1 MNALHNIH
9 TLFFKLYR
17 IRLSPVYIKEQIQTA
32 GTLST
37 SSTGEWLD
45 LIIGSGHKLHLSYV
59 SSSIPREK
67 LSEFITKSNFPLL
80 VFRDCG
86 TQVAP
91 MVIHFSKNT
100 ITYYNPETNFGED
113 YEVNDFID
121 KESPRLLGLH
131 KENDSLL
138 LVTCVPHENF
148 IEQESELD
156 NGKKLNSIQKFFKF
170 LSFEKKDIGVL
181 FFYAT
186 LSGIVGLSL
195 PLGIQSLV
203 TFIQSGS
210 FTTSAAVLI
219 SMIVFALL
227 ISGGLQ
233 IMQLWIVEYIQQRIF
248 TRTAFEFAYRLPR
261 IKYKKLR
268 EFYPPELMNRFFD
281 IVSLQKGVSGVL
293 LDFSA
298 AVLQIIFGILL
309 LSLYHPLFIVFG
321 FLLVFST
328 YFIIRNS
335 GKRAL
340 ETSMRESKYK
350 YQTANWLQNMA
361 RSIFTFRSMS
371 YSNLYAERMDYYV
384 TNYLFARKSH
394 FRILVSQYW
403 SFIAFKILVTGG
415 LLVAGYILLINKSI
429 SMGQFVASELIILL
443 IINAIEKAIL
453 KMDSIY
459 DVLTS
464 IEKIYQVTSLPLEK
478 ETGNYFSAEDFKNF
492 ETLEFK
498 NVVPDNDEF
507 SLIPNVILS
516 GSLMKS
522 EVALV
527 KAESPSQRSQFT
539 ETLMGIR
546 KAKKGEIIFNG
557 LSSDSFYSGTYHRHF
572 GIISSDELIFDG
584 SVMDNIVFGN
594 QTVPMETVINVCTKL
609 EIMDTINSLPD
620 SFNTL
625 VLAGNM
631 QERDSFTKAILI
643 ARALIHRPSV
653 LVIDDFCLGESIQE
667 KVKLLGFIR
676 SYLPESGVLYLSSSD
691 EVLRTAI
698 QAGIVNEFKTIDY
711 VSVSS

>member
-1 MNALHNIH
+1 MNTLHNIH
-9 TLFFKLYR
+9 SLFFKLYR
-17 IRLSPVYIKEQIQTA
+17 IRLSPVYIQEQIQTSGNFDA
-32 GTLST
+32 ASPK
-37 SSTGEWLD
+37 EWLD

-59 SSSIPREK
+59 SSAIPSAN
-67 LSEFITKSNFPLL
+67 LYEFISKSNFPLL
-80 VFRDCG
+80 VFKDGG
-86 TQVAP
+86 TSSLP
-91 MVIHFSKNT
+91 MVIQFSEGKVM
-100 ITYYNPETNFGED
+100 YVNPETNYTLEFELS
-113 YEVNDFID
+113 DFVE
-121 KESPRLLGLH
+121 KESQNLLGLT
-131 KENDSLL
+131 KDSGDII

-156 NGKKLNSIQKFFKF
+156 NDKRLNSIQKFFKF

-210 FTTSAAVLI
+210 FTTSSAVLI
-219 SMIVFALL
+219 SMIVLALL
-227 ISGGLQ
+227 ITGGLQ

-261 IKYKKLR
+261 IKYGNLR
-268 EFYPPELMNRFFD
+268 SFYPPELMNRFFD

-361 RSIFTFRSMS
+361 RTIFTFRSMS
-371 YSNLYAERMDYYV
+371 HSNLYAERMDYYV
-384 TNYLFARKSH
+384 TNYLFARKAH

-464 IEKIYQVTSLPLEK
+464 VEKIYQVTSLPLEK
-478 ETGNYFSAEDFKNF
+478 ETGNYFSSSDFKRF

-498 NVVPDNDEF
+498 NVQPAVDDF
-507 SLIPNVILS
+507 SFLPKIIINGKIKENQTALIL
-516 GSLMKS
+516 LEM
-522 EVALV
+522 
-527 KAESPSQRSQFT
+527 PSQRTQFS
-539 ETLMGIR
+539 EMLLGIR
-546 KAKKGEIIFNG
+546 KHKKGVLEFNG
-557 LSSDSFYSGTYHRHF
+557 ATVDSLYSGNYHRHF
-572 GIISSDELIFDG
+572 GIITSDELIFDG
-584 SVMDNIVFGN
+584 SVMDNIVLGD
-594 QTVPMETVINVCTKL
+594 QTVSMDLVIEVCGKL
-609 EIMDTINSLPD
+609 GIMDVINSLPD
-620 SFNTL
+620 AFNTL
-625 VLAGNM
+625 VLSGNM
-631 QERDSFTKAILI
+631 KERDHFTSALIL
-643 ARALIHRPSV
+643 ARALIRKPSI
-653 LVIDDFCLGESIQE
+653 LLIDEFCLGENLADRLKRFEI
-667 KVKLLGFIR
+667 LT
-676 SYLPESGVLYLSSSD
+676 SYLPNSTKILMGSD
-691 EVLRTAI
+691 LKLAQEAVAKGLI
-698 QAGIVNEFKTIDY
+698 NEFNKLDY